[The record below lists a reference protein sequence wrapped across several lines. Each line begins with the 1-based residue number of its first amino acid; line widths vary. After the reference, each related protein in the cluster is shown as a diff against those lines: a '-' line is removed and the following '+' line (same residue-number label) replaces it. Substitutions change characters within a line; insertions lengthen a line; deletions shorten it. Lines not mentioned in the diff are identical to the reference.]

1 MSQPF
6 DVYSDGFSLG
16 TNGDQ
21 VHLAFTLSPSSN
33 RQEQEPSD
41 PQELGTVRMS
51 MRQLRAITF
60 LSWRLVHQMER
71 DGSTPELTDPP
82 NMPNV
87 TTEEWRSFWGQN
99 SSPLD
104 R

>member
-1 MSQPF
+1 MNEPF

-21 VHLAFTLSPSSN
+21 VHLTFNLSPSSGL
-33 RQEQEPSD
+33 EDPEPSAAR
-41 PQELGTVRMS
+41 QLGTIRMS

-60 LSWRLVHQMER
+60 LSWRLIQQMER
-71 DGSTPELTDPP
+71 DGLTPELSGPP
-82 NMPNV
+82 NMPDV
-87 TTEEWRSFWGQN
+87 SAEDWRSFW
-99 SSPLD
+99 